1 MKWFWYSLI
10 VFCLLMCSCKT
21 KKLDSHVK
29 VKSEVRS
36 DLAILNESVKI
47 STKNHAYFAKEVQSV
62 VIEEDIT
69 VTEYDKDGKKTKE
82 TNAKR
87 KVIQDSDK
95 ISTEEEIKGIAEVVN
110 DSTHHV
116 ADASTMIDESVKEES
131 EGGQKSFGKWLGIVI
146 GLGILLGAVVLILY
160 LRKKSKRVSKLFDVE
175 D

>member
-1 MKWFWYSLI
+1 MKYPIIAICCAIAL
-10 VFCLLMCSCKT
+10 CSCKT

-69 VTEYDKDGKKTKE
+69 VTEYDKDSKKTKE

-87 KVIQDSDK
+87 KIIQDSDK
-95 ISTEEEIKGIAEVVN
+95 ATAKEETKGIAEVMN
-110 DSTHHV
+110 DSTHHIS
-116 ADASTMIDESVKEES
+116 DASKMIDSLVEE
-131 EGGQKSFGKWLGIVI
+131 ELTGGQEAFGKWLGIII
-146 GLGILLGAVVLILY
+146 GLGIVLGAIVLIMY
-160 LRKKSKRVSKLFDVE
+160 IRKKLRVS
-175 D
+175 